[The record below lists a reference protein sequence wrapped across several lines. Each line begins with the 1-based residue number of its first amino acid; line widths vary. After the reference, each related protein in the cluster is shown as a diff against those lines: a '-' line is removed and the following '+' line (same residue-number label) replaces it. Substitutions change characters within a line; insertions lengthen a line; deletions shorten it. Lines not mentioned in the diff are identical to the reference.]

1 VDNKPLLYTLN
12 DNYCIKEL
20 RQYHQFVVTLSD
32 KIPLNPRSGQ
42 HASVS
47 DPSTWGTLGDTLWV
61 DDCPQYVRGFVLT
74 DRDPFVCLDLDSYK
88 TNNPV
93 IIAKHEEIKATFA
106 NTYQEKSPNGGT
118 HIWCR
123 GSLPSGRRWNEY
135 LVEAYPLSRY
145 ITITGN
151 ASNNVPI
158 ADCQQQLNALMAQF
172 PTDKP
177 NAAPMPDQA
186 ETLTD
191 EEIIKSCIQA
201 GTGDKFKEL
210 WEGRWQSIYPSQ
222 SEADLVLCNYI
233 AFWTDNK
240 TQCGRIF
247 RKSALGQRDKA
258 KRSDYLFRDRY
269 GIVTKAFDLK
279 LKPIDFSSSDP
290 TKKQQQQPTIQKG
303 ASVEIMLC
311 SNVKPENIEWLWESW
326 LPMGKLILIVGKANA
341 GKSTLAYWMAS
352 IISSGGKWPDG
363 TQCKQGNVLIWT
375 SEDTAGDT
383 IVPRLIAMGADCN
396 KIGLIKSAVDATGKR
411 MRFDPAKHIPLLR
424 EYMETNRGVKLVII
438 DPVVSVVEGDMN
450 TANNV
455 RGGLDVL
462 PALAEA
468 WNCCV
473 VGLTHFKKG
482 SEGKLLMDRVIG
494 SQAFHALPRVVLAVG
509 KDTQTLRRVLC
520 FAKKNVAE
528 ESGGGYEFGITGA
541 EFEFK
546 GEIIKTSKIEMVST
560 PLEGTGEEII
570 ESVEHYEE
578 QRNGS
583 HKEKQLSKA
592 ELAKEFAIGLLTDG
606 RVIPV
611 TEFDEMA
618 KNKGISVRT
627 WTETKKELGIVSGRV
642 SMNGPWIVRLP
653 PNSIFLSPCVGSGKE

>member
-1 VDNKPLLYTLN
+1 
-12 DNYCIKEL
+12 
-20 RQYHQFVVTLSD
+20 
-32 KIPLNPRSGQ
+32 
-42 HASVS
+42 
-47 DPSTWGTLGDTLWV
+47 
-61 DDCPQYVRGFVLT
+61 
-74 DRDPFVCLDLDSYK
+74 
-88 TNNPV
+88 
-93 IIAKHEEIKATFA
+93 
-106 NTYQEKSPNGGT
+106 
-118 HIWCR
+118 
-123 GSLPSGRRWNEY
+123 
-135 LVEAYPLSRY
+135 
-145 ITITGN
+145 
-151 ASNNVPI
+151 
-158 ADCQQQLNALMAQF
+158 
-172 PTDKP
+172 
-177 NAAPMPDQA
+177 
-186 ETLTD
+186 
-191 EEIIKSCIQA
+191 
-201 GTGDKFKEL
+201 
-210 WEGRWQSIYPSQ
+210 
-222 SEADLVLCNYI
+222 
-233 AFWTDNK
+233 
-240 TQCGRIF
+240 
-247 RKSALGQRDKA
+247 
-258 KRSDYLFRDRY
+258 
-269 GIVTKAFDLK
+269 
-279 LKPIDFSSSDP
+279 
-290 TKKQQQQPTIQKG
+290 
-303 ASVEIMLC
+303 MLC

-341 GKSTLAYWMAS
+341 GKSTLAFWMAS

-383 IVPRLIAMGADCN
+383 IVPRLIAMGADPN

-411 MRFDPAKHIPLLR
+411 MRFDPAKHIPLLQ

-541 EFEFK
+541 EFWFE

-592 ELAKEFAIGLLTDG
+592 EIAKEFAIGLLTDG

-611 TEFDEMA
+611 TEFDDMA
-618 KNKGISVRT
+618 KNKEISVKT
-627 WTETKKELGIVSGRV
+627 WTQTKKELGIVSGRL
-642 SMNGPWIVRLP
+642 SMTGPWVVRLP
-653 PNSIFLSPCVGSGKE
+653 ANSIFLSPCKGTNTY